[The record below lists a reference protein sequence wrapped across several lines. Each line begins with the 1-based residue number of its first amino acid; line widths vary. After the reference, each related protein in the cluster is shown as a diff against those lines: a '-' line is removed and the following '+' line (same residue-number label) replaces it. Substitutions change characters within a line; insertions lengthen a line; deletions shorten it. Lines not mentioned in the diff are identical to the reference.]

1 MFDIKCSLR
10 CTELISG
17 LVGDCWSNKASE
29 LKESRISNYE
39 SCCCLVGV
47 LMKVSSGALII
58 DKQLNDDVYAN
69 VIRKRQ
75 IGQRPRA
82 EPWCIFM
89 LRV

>member
-1 MFDIKCSLR
+1 M
-10 CTELISG
+10 
-17 LVGDCWSNKASE
+17 
-29 LKESRISNYE
+29 SNYE

-47 LMKVSSGALII
+47 FMKVSSRAMII
-58 DKQLNDDVYAN
+58 DKQLNDGVYAS

-89 LRV
+89 LRVEVGS